1 MLLMPLWQLQKRINP
16 CGLKT
21 MENEFAPPRRNGI
34 ILQGG
39 MILALAT
46 AGGYFFLLAVNDSTG
61 VDFLL
66 HMVIALVLMAP
77 LPLIIY
83 RLYALLNGVYYLR
96 RDGLLVRWGLRREDI
111 PLNKIEWIR
120 PAGELGFRLPVPW
133 LRWPGAIIGSR
144 KVPELGQVE
153 FIAADAAHM
162 ILVAT
167 PEKVYAISPVESNQ
181 FMSAYRKINEMGS
194 LSPLAAQS
202 VYPTILLGRVWEDRL
217 ARLLILISFVIGIIL
232 LGVVSLA
239 IPSLEV
245 ISWIVPGTTAPAERL
260 LLLPILMAMIWL
272 INMVIGILLF
282 RRGKDLRIAAY
293 LLWGNSALTGLI
305 LLAGGLLLIF

>member
-1 MLLMPLWQLQKRINP
+1 
-16 CGLKT
+16 

-34 ILQGG
+34 ILHGG

-239 IPSLEV
+239 IPSLDV

-282 RRGKDLRIAAY
+282 RQGKDLRIAAY